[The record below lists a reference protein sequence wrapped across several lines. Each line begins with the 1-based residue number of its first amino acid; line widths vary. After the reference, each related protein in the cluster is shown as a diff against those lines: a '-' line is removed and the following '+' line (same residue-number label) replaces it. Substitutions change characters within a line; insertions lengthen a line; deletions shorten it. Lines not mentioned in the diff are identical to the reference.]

1 MTFVEVPWAEQIGFP
16 ILATLQLFPLMVG
29 VILFYFRH
37 HSKLF
42 HWGIVAAL
50 IQIFLSVYLY
60 LHYDS
65 NLPAMQFA
73 ESFEIIGAL
82 SYHAAVDGVS
92 VIFILLTSVLSLLVL
107 LYGKTVPIERPRH
120 FPPILFLV
128 ISSVVSLYSNVNLL
142 WFALVSVIE
151 LILVGILLW
160 RWATSPDRSIAM
172 SRYLQFM
179 GFSLSLFLVGVIML
193 GWNYADQ
200 HGGVW
205 SYDLFQLAQTPV
217 GKEFSSI
224 IFFLLFYGLAIRIPL
239 FPLHGW
245 LPVVLEHGTIAL
257 APVFLLGLKIGVY
270 GLLRFVFPI
279 LPDAVL
285 EWHEFVVAFAVAGVF
300 YAALLA
306 LMQMNLRRLLSFAV
320 VSHTSILTIG
330 LFSLNP
336 IAFQGSVMLSV
347 NFGMATSGLMFMIG
361 FIYWRTGTV
370 LLSRLGGLFELLPLV
385 GLAFLIAGLSIVG
398 MPGTP
403 GFDAV
408 HLVLEASIERFG
420 ALVTIAAAIG
430 NVIAAGFLLWSFQ
443 RAFLAQNENYMV
455 LNRSSASEM
464 KLEKIIAASIILML
478 LMSGFFS
485 EPWLQLIEQPL
496 NDLGALF
503 GHEQFGHEH
512 KPH

>member
-1 MTFVEVPWAEQIGFP
+1 MIFIEVPWTDQIGFP
-16 ILATLQLFPLMVG
+16 ILATMQLFPLFAAS
-29 VILFYFRH
+29 ILFYFRH
-37 HSKLF
+37 SKSLF
-42 HWGIVAAL
+42 RLAAL
-50 IQIFLSVYLY
+50 ACVIEILLAIYLY
-60 LHYDS
+60 LSYESHTDT
-65 NLPAMQFA
+65 MQFA
-73 ESFEIIGAL
+73 EQFKIFGPLA
-82 SYHAAVDGVS
+82 YHAAVDGVS
-92 VIFILLTSVLSLLVL
+92 IIFILLTTVLTFLVL
-107 LYGKTVPIERPRH
+107 LYGKTIPLARPYH
-120 FPPILFLV
+120 FPPILLAVEASV
-128 ISSVVSLYSNVNLL
+128 ISLYCNVDLL
-142 WFALVSVIE
+142 WFALISLIE
-151 LILVGILLW
+151 IVLVGILLW
-160 RWATSPDRSIAM
+160 RWATSPDRALAM
-172 SRYLQFM
+172 TRYLQFM

-193 GWNYADQ
+193 GWNYADM
-200 HGGVW
+200 HNGIW
-205 SYDLFQLAQTPV
+205 SFDLYTLAQNEIPL
-217 GKEFSSI
+217 KFSSI

-270 GLLRFVFPI
+270 GMLRFVFPI
-279 LPDAVL
+279 VPDAVL
-285 EWHEFVVAFAVAGVF
+285 EWHEFIVAFAVAGVF

-306 LMQMNLRRLLSFAV
+306 LMQLNLRRLLSFAV

-347 NFGMATSGLMFMIG
+347 NFGLATSGLMFMIG
-361 FIYWRTGTV
+361 FIYWRTGTL

-385 GLAFLIAGLSIVG
+385 GFAFLIAGLSIVG

-443 RAFLAQNENYMV
+443 RAFLTQNDNFMV
-455 LNRSSASEM
+455 LNRSSTSELKM
-464 KLEKIIAASIILML
+464 EKFIAASIILML
-478 LMSGFFS
+478 LLAGFFS

-496 NDLGALF
+496 NGLGALF
-503 GHEQFGHEH
+503 GHAHE
-512 KPH
+512 PH